1 MPGDGGERG
10 RARGG
15 GGGRGGGKG
24 DPSCPPYR
32 GEVGHR
38 GGSAGLR
45 LSRSRLIM
53 HSVQSDKLSSD
64 DAIMEV

>member
-45 LSRSRLIM
+45 LSRSDRIGIGLNIIA
-53 HSVQSDKLSSD
+53 S
-64 DAIMEV
+64 